1 MGEYEIGRFIYLIIL
16 LVAVGSWVFVQNRQ
30 SLGKTLQ
37 MFAVWGFIF
46 LGVIA
51 SYGLWEDIRQT
62 VRPQQSVAMD
72 AGRVEVPRSP
82 DGHYYLTLEVNG
94 APVEFL
100 VDTGASQVVLNER
113 DAQSAGID
121 TGNLA
126 YLGRAS
132 TANGEVRTASVWVD
146 EISLGGITDT
156 DLRVWVNQ
164 GELDQS
170 LLGMGYLQR
179 WSSIEI
185 RNGALVLTR

>member
-30 SLGKTLQ
+30 SIGKTLQ

-51 SYGLWEDIRQT
+51 AYGLWEDIRKT
-62 VRPQQSVAMD
+62 VRPQQSVAID
-72 AGRVEVPRSP
+72 AGRVEVPRAP
-82 DGHYYLTLEVNG
+82 DGHYYLTLDVNG

-113 DAQSAGID
+113 DANSAGID

-146 EISLGGITDT
+146 EISLGGITDKHV
-156 DLRVWVNQ
+156 RVWVNQ
-164 GELDQS
+164 GELEQS

-185 RNGALVLTR
+185 RDGALLLTR

>member
-146 EISLGGITDT
+146 EISLGGITDK